1 MKEVT
6 LLCRGISLGYVGNVP
21 KVDHSV
27 IVNAFHYEAE
37 NKFVHEYLSACSTVT
52 HVLSLAAYFPNSGAG
67 DIYKKYNFD
76 KIVLPYVKEVSPPIP
91 NHFFQIQGRDGVL
104 PIKNLDDINKKDMI
118 SHPRYAFTSPS
129 CGLDAFLYVVNE
141 LKADIVNIVG
151 LDFYDDTGYLSNSNG
166 SIKNTLPI
174 EEANSNWIEVLNRRG
189 DPTDK
194 MQEFFL
200 NVVKKNPSKKFNLY
214 TASKIKSDVENLKII
229 RAII

>member
-37 NKFVHEYLSACSTVT
+37 NKFVHEYLSACSTIS
-52 HVLSLAAYFPNSGAG
+52 HILSLAAYFPDSGGA
-67 DIYKKYNFD
+67 DIYKKYNID
-76 KIVLPYVKEVSPPIP
+76 EIVLPYVKEVSPPIP
-91 NHFFQIQGRDGVL
+91 NHILQIEGRGGIL
-104 PIKNLDDINKKDMI
+104 PVKNLDDINKEDMI
-118 SHPRYAFTSPS
+118 SHPRYAFTSPTS
-129 CGLDAFLYVVNE
+129 GLDALLYIVNE

-151 LDFYDDTGYLSNSNG
+151 LDFYDDTGYLTNSNG
-166 SIKNTLPI
+166 RARN
-174 EEANSNWIEVLNRRG
+174 EAPTKVAIRSGE
-189 DPTDK
+189 PTDK

-200 NVVKKNPSKKFNLY
+200 NFVKKKSSIKFNLY